1 VVEAASRHSYLR
13 GLAAA
18 GRAAMTDLALSLKA
32 LHIMA
37 FAAWMAGLW
46 YLPRLFVY
54 HSQVAPGSEASA
66 KYQIMERRLLR
77 GIATPAMLA
86 TLLFGIA
93 LGVVQGQWSK
103 TALVLLLAACH
114 GAMVRYV
121 KAFAADQRPASERTF
136 RWFNELPTV
145 LFIGIV
151 ILVVFQP
158 F

>member
-1 VVEAASRHSYLR
+1 
-13 GLAAA
+13 
-18 GRAAMTDLALSLKA
+18 MTDLALWLKA

-54 HSQVAPGSEASA
+54 HSQVAPGSEASE
-66 KYQIMERRLLR
+66 KYKVMERRLLR
-77 GIATPAMLA
+77 GIATPAMVA
-86 TLLFGIA
+86 TLLFGIS
-93 LGVVQGQWSK
+93 LGVVQREWTQGWLHAK
-103 TALVLLLAACH
+103 TALVLLLVVCH
-114 GAMVRYV
+114 GAMAHFVTV
-121 KAFAADQRPASERTF
+121 FAADRRPASERMF

-151 ILVVFQP
+151 ILAVFRP